1 MPIVSGVKTI
11 DSRERRGVMVFQEK
25 TYCVLVVSSTESFGT
40 SMAPLLPPTD
50 YYPVVYARSSAE
62 AQRLLAENSY
72 DIVIINTPLSDDF
85 GLRLAS
91 YVSSNTTAGVLLLV
105 KSDRYTETSAKML
118 SYGVM
123 TLPKPTSSQ
132 MLTQTLGVLCA
143 TRERLRQMEEKQLSV
158 EQKMEEIRLVNRAKW
173 LLIETLG
180 MSEAESHRY
189 IEKQA
194 MDLRISKAQV
204 ARNIIHTYQG

>member
-1 MPIVSGVKTI
+1 
-11 DSRERRGVMVFQEK
+11 MVFQEK

-62 AQRLLAENSY
+62 AQRLLAETSY
-72 DIVIINTPLSDDF
+72 DIVITNTPLSDVF
-85 GLRLAS
+85 GLWLAS

>member
-1 MPIVSGVKTI
+1 
-11 DSRERRGVMVFQEK
+11 MVFQEK

-143 TRERLRQMEEKQLSV
+143 TRERLRRMEEKQLSV

-180 MSEAESHRY
+180 MSESDAHRY

-204 ARNIIHTYQG
+204 AKNIIHTYQG

>member
-1 MPIVSGVKTI
+1 
-11 DSRERRGVMVFQEK
+11 MVFQEK

-91 YVSSNTTAGVLLLV
+91 YVSSNTTAGVLLLG

-143 TRERLRQMEEKQLSV
+143 TRERLRRMEEKQLSV

>member
-1 MPIVSGVKTI
+1 
-11 DSRERRGVMVFQEK
+11 MVFQEK

-143 TRERLRQMEEKQLSV
+143 TRERLRRMEEKQLSV

-180 MSEAESHRY
+180 MAEAESHRY